1 MRETGNWDNA
11 YKAVIF
17 PLRSHFDEELNKDRA
32 AASSQKS
39 GRQAR
44 RFGHDAENL
53 GSNNSAKSY
62 RPSGSLER
70 QTAGAARRGGLRR
83 SDDDPPD
90 LRLKSRLPPL
100 SSSPLYILG
109 ARHNKKL
116 QTGDRENGRMARGA
130 DQVSARELSC
140 DD

>member
-44 RFGHDAENL
+44 RFVTMPRISVRIIRQNRIALPARWRG
-53 GSNNSAKSY
+53 KQ
-62 RPSGSLER
+62 LE
-70 QTAGAARRGGLRR
+70 LRV
-83 SDDDPPD
+83 
-90 LRLKSRLPPL
+90 
-100 SSSPLYILG
+100 
-109 ARHNKKL
+109 A
-116 QTGDRENGRMARGA
+116 
-130 DQVSARELSC
+130 VVC
-140 DD
+140 DDQMTIRRICG